1 MAEIRRAI
9 ERVPYAEMRRSTS
22 GKGLHLYLL
31 LDDIQVANHTEH
43 AGLARALLGMFCH
56 DAGLDFAPRLIA
68 WAETCGFGAGARR
81 WKIEHFERLKDAARP
96 LTPDDLP
103 PDWREHLEVVTRRR
117 TRVRVPG
124 VDEDSFSETAGA
136 CKVARRGAHANRG
149 GVQEA
154 GYTFY
159 YMPDYGCYHG
169 HTGAMAKV
177 HKELE
182 LRGFFKTNS
191 ADTDPG
197 TPNCYFFPRSG
208 GIFFVVRF
216 QTQDEHDSWGRT
228 AKGERCCYYNG
239 RLT

>member
-1 MAEIRRAI
+1 MDLGPADDGGE
-9 ERVPYAEMRRSTS
+9 S
-22 GKGLHLYLL
+22 G
-31 LDDIQVANHTEH
+31 
-43 AGLARALLGMFCH
+43 
-56 DAGLDFAPRLIA
+56 
-68 WAETCGFGAGARR
+68 
-81 WKIEHFERLKDAARP
+81 FERLKESNRR

-136 CKVARRGAHANRG
+136 CKVALDEEHKRI
-149 GVQEA
+149 VEA
-154 GYTFY
+154 LKKAEHTIYH
-159 YMPDYGCYHG
+159 MPDYGCYHG
-169 HTGAMAKV
+169 HTAALAKV
-177 HKELE
+177 HEELG

-208 GIFFVVRF
+208 GMFLVVRF

-228 AKGERCCYYNG
+228 AKGERCCYYNSALDLRTACRIVKG
-239 RLT
+239 QWTGKACTCHSHAQAKQLAAMFRCELPPLESDRAD